1 MNYKSAD
8 GAGPAEPRDRSS
20 EAPPRLLE
28 RVRHEVRVRHY
39 SHRTEEAYSAWVR
52 RFILFHGK
60 RHPKTM
66 GEREVA
72 AFLTWL
78 ATERRVSANTQS
90 QALSAILFLYRDVL
104 RADVGWIQNIV
115 RAKPSRRLPVVL
127 TRDEVALLLRRLHGT
142 PWLVAALLYGSGL
155 RLLEGLRLR
164 VKDIE
169 PGANQLTVR
178 SGKGQK
184 DRITM
189 LPRTLKDPLR
199 RHLETVRLQHA
210 QDLAR
215 GDGAVEL
222 PDAIARKYPHAAK
235 EWGWQWVFP
244 ASRIF
249 EDPASGER
257 RRHHLHESV
266 LQRAVHDAV
275 RRCGL
280 AKPATCHT
288 FRHSFA
294 THLLED
300 GYDIRTVQELL
311 GHRDVATTMIYT
323 HVLNRGGRGVMSPA
337 DKVLS

>member
-1 MNYKSAD
+1 
-8 GAGPAEPRDRSS
+8 
-20 EAPPRLLE
+20 
-28 RVRHEVRVRHY
+28 
-39 SHRTEEAYSAWVR
+39 
-52 RFILFHGK
+52 
-60 RHPKTM
+60 
-66 GEREVA
+66 
-72 AFLTWL
+72 
-78 ATERRVSANTQS
+78 
-90 QALSAILFLYRDVL
+90 
-104 RADVGWIQNIV
+104 
-115 RAKPSRRLPVVL
+115 
-127 TRDEVALLLRRLHGT
+127 
-142 PWLVAALLYGSGL
+142 
-155 RLLEGLRLR
+155 
-164 VKDIE
+164 
-169 PGANQLTVR
+169 
-178 SGKGQK
+178 
-184 DRITM
+184 M

-210 QDLAR
+210 QDIAR

-249 EDPASGER
+249 ADPASGER

-275 RRCGL
+275 RLSGI
-280 AKPATCHT
+280 AKHATCHT